1 MLNLEV
7 SAAYTIV
14 NLLLAI
20 IIIIKSRQNLANH
33 FYFFLVCMLVT
44 IGITAFIVKQTPP
57 IPIRKLFEFV
67 LIFLYS
73 LFPFF
78 FLHFMV
84 IFVRRYEILRSK
96 ALITG
101 IYIAGLFS
109 YAMILAGY
117 IPKPIAASGA
127 IAKCGYIFYVTWMSI
142 FFAIGIAL
150 LYELTKG
157 FYGKVEKANL
167 LLVGFALL
175 LLILPGPFTDSV
187 FFGIFKVDTDW
198 YLLSCTFAIVI
209 AVYFVFRHKVIV
221 NTIYDALKS
230 ALSVMNDIFLTTN
243 DDFQIQMVRGRVE
256 PIMGYSEREMLGRSL
271 KEFIAQP
278 DYLEAYREYVSKN
291 KMKESYFDADVVTK
305 GGTRLPMNFSFTP
318 MFVNEELSGFVSIG
332 RDITER
338 KEAEKLQTV
347 LYRIAQAA
355 DTAPHLLDLYQE
367 VHAVIR
373 EVMPAENFYIAL
385 YDEKNDSLTFPYF
398 VSEQQPAPGTRHR
411 GNGVTEYV
419 LRTGKSLLCTPLS
432 SDELR
437 LRRAVELG
445 QSSPGI
451 WLGVPLI
458 AERKTIGVMAVIHYT
473 DPQAYGERER
483 NILEYISSQVA
494 KVIVQKRAEEEIQLL
509 AHTVESITEIVT
521 ITDLDNK
528 FTFVNNAFL
537 KRYGYTEEEALGKEV
552 NLVWSRSNPPE
563 LLRDI
568 ITQTK
573 RGGWRGELLNVSKEG
588 EEFPVELST
597 SQIRDSDG
605 NIVGLVSIAADVTEQ
620 KKLEEQFRHAQKM
633 ESIGTLAGGVAHDFN
648 NILQII
654 LFHSMKFK
662 KTNLAHQDLLQNVD
676 NINKAI
682 QRGAGLIRQILTFA
696 RKTDVL
702 FEPINVNQMV
712 EEVGKIIVGTFPKN
726 IEFALQL
733 DNTVGNVVADR
744 TQVHQVMLNLCINA
758 RDAMPDGG
766 RLTIRTEN
774 ITPAKIKERFA
785 DAKDQAYLSISV
797 IDTGTGM
804 DEATR
809 ARIFEPFFTTKER
822 GKGTG
827 LGLAVVYGIVQSHSG
842 YIGVESELER
852 GTTFRLFFPLQP
864 TKAAVIDT
872 AELEDVT
879 DIKGGNETILVV
891 EDEEMLLASLK
902 SLFEEKGYKV
912 YAAADG
918 LQAVEIYQQ
927 HSAEIALVLADL
939 GLPKLSGWDA
949 FLKMK
954 QVRSEVKVVL
964 ASGFID
970 PVVKNEKIELGAR
983 DIIEKPYKPSVIL
996 RRVREI
1002 IDEA

>member
-1 MLNLEV
+1 MLYFEV
-7 SAAYTIV
+7 SAAYTVV
-14 NLLLAI
+14 NLLLAT

-33 FYFFLVCMLVT
+33 FYFFLVCILVT
-44 IGITAFIVKQTPP
+44 IGIMAFIVKQTPP
-57 IPIRKLFEFV
+57 IPVRKLFEFV

-96 ALITG
+96 LLISG
-101 IYIAGLFS
+101 IYMAGLFS
-109 YAMILAGY
+109 YAMVLAGY
-117 IPKPIAASGA
+117 LPRPIAPSGS
-127 IAKCGYIFYVTWMSI
+127 ITQSGFIFYVTWMSI
-142 FFAIGIAL
+142 FFSIGIAL

-187 FFGIFKVDTDW
+187 FFGIFKVGTDW

-230 ALSVMNDIFLTTN
+230 ALSVMNDIFLTMN
-243 DDFQIQMVRGRVE
+243 EDFQIQMVRGSVE
-256 PIMGYSEREMLGRSL
+256 AILGYSEREMLGRSM
-271 KEFIAQP
+271 KDFIAQS
-278 DYLEAYREYVSKN
+278 DYLDAYREYVTKH
-291 KMKESYFDADVVTK
+291 KMKESYFDADVMTK
-305 GGTRLPMNFSFTP
+305 QGSRLPMNFSFTP
-318 MFVNEELSGFVSIG
+318 MFVNEELNGFVSIG

-355 DTAPHLLDLYQE
+355 DTAPHLLDLFQE
-367 VHAVIR
+367 VHSIIR
-373 EVMPAENFYIAL
+373 EVMAAENFYISL
-385 YDEKNDSLTFPYF
+385 YDEKYDFLSFPYF
-398 VSEQQPAPGTRHR
+398 VSEQQPTPGTRHR
-411 GNGVTEYV
+411 GNGLTEYV
-419 LRTGKSLLCTPLS
+419 LRTGKSLLCNPMS

-437 LRRAVELG
+437 LRRTVELG
-445 QSSPGI
+445 QSSSGI

-494 KVIVQKRAEEEIQLL
+494 KVIEQKRAEEEIQLL
-509 AHTVESITEIVT
+509 AHTVESISEIVT
-521 ITDLDNK
+521 ITNLENK

-537 KRYGYTEEEALGKEV
+537 KRYGYTEDEILGKDV
-552 NLVWSRSNPPE
+552 SLIQSRNNPPE
-563 LLRDI
+563 IAREI
-568 ITQTK
+568 SVQT
-573 RGGWRGELLNVSKEG
+573 RNGGWRGELLNVSKEG
-588 EEFPVELST
+588 EEFPIELST
-597 SQIRDSDG
+597 SQIRDTEG
-605 NIVGLVSIAADVTEQ
+605 NVVGLVGIAADVSER

-662 KTNLAHQDLLQNVD
+662 KPNLAHPDLLQNVE

-702 FEPINVNQMV
+702 FEPLNVNQMV

-733 DNTVGNVVADR
+733 DNTVGNIVADR

-774 ITPAKIKERFA
+774 TSPSKIKERFA
-785 DAKDQAYLSISV
+785 DAKDKPYLSISV

-809 ARIFEPFFTTKER
+809 ARMFEPFFTTKER

-827 LGLAVVYGIVQSHSG
+827 LGLAVVYGIVESHSG
-842 YIGVESELER
+842 YIDVDSELGR
-852 GTTFRLFFPLQP
+852 GTTFKLFFPLQP
-864 TKAAVIDT
+864 TKAALIDT

-879 DIKGGNETILVV
+879 DIKGGSETILIV
-891 EDEEMLLASLK
+891 EDEEMLLSSLK

-912 YAAADG
+912 YCASDG

-927 HSAEIALVLADL
+927 HSSEIALVLADL

-954 QVRSEVKVVL
+954 QVRKGVKMVL

-983 DIIEKPYKPSVIL
+983 DIIEKPYKPGVIL
-996 RRVREI
+996 KRVREI
-1002 IDEA
+1002 IDEE